1 MTAIKI
7 CPLTSGLKVVPY
19 YLKGNNKNDI
29 TVFYLAGALLTLT
42 NILQK
47 SYGVMKF
54 YMRAFK
60 HKTSVY
66 Y

>member
-7 CPLTSGLKVVPY
+7 CRLTSGLKVVPG
-19 YLKGNNKNDI
+19 YLKGNDKNYV
-29 TVFYLAGALLTLT
+29 TVFFLARALLTLT
-42 NILQK
+42 SILQK

-60 HKTSVY
+60 HKTSVNY
-66 Y
+66 